1 MACFYDILISIGG
14 RKINNL
20 RFADDTTLIAGI
32 EEELGDLV
40 SRVKGISLNFALEI
54 NINKLD

>member
-1 MACFYDILISIGG
+1 M
-14 RKINNL
+14 